1 MLEQVLASLPAAPD
15 PEGRVLHGCADNEDA
30 VIVAPPPA
38 GKALVQT
45 VDVLAPLGND
55 ARNFG
60 RTAAAN
66 ALSDVY
72 AMGGEAWCAM
82 NVVCFP
88 SSELPLTVLADIL
101 RGGLETVI
109 EAGAV
114 LAGGHTLDGDDIKYG
129 LAVTGMVDP
138 AAAPHNN
145 GLRPGDA
152 LVLTKPLGSGVLA
165 TAVKAGWPGSEAHE
179 TEMYR
184 WTTRLNRNGARVIRD
199 MGLKAAT
206 DVTGFGLG
214 GHVLEMARASHV
226 RVELETAALPFMA
239 GVLDLAGDGLIP
251 EGSHANRRHC
261 ACRTRIAA
269 GADELI
275 ALLAFDAQT
284 SGGLLLAVRPERV
297 DEARARLAE
306 LGEPSWVVGR
316 VSALPDDP
324 DEARIQ
330 LLLV

>member
-1 MLEQVLASLPAAPD
+1 MASLPTAPD

-55 ARNFG
+55 PVNFG

-82 NVVCFP
+82 NIVTFP
-88 SSELPLTVLADIL
+88 ASELPLSILSDIL
-101 RGGLETVI
+101 RGGLEKVA

-114 LAGGHTLDGDDIKYG
+114 PAGGHTLDGDEIKYG
-129 LAVTGMVDP
+129 LAVTGIVDP
-138 AAAPHNN
+138 AAATRNN
-145 GLRPGDA
+145 GLRPGDV

-165 TAVKAGWPGSEAHE
+165 TAVKAGWPESEAHE
-179 TEMYR
+179 AEMYR
-184 WTTRLNRNGARVIRD
+184 WTTRLNRNAARVIRD
-199 MGLKAAT
+199 MGLRAAT

-226 RVELETAALPFMA
+226 RVELAVASLPFMA
-239 GVLDLAGDGLIP
+239 GVLDLAADGLIP
-251 EGSHANRRHC
+251 EGSYANRRHC
-261 ACRTRIAA
+261 ACRTRVVPE
-269 GADELI
+269 ADELA

-284 SGGLLLAVRPERV
+284 SGGLLLAVRPERAE
-297 DEARARLAE
+297 EACARLAE
-306 LGEPSWVVGR
+306 QGEPSWVVGR

-324 DEARIQ
+324 DEARMQ
-330 LLLV
+330 LILA